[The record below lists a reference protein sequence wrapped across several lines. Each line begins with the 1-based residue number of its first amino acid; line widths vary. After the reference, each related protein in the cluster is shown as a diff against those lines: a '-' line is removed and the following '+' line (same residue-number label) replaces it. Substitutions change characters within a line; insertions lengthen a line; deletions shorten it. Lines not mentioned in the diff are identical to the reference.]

1 MVKPLRLN
9 DRHQQILRA
18 TVQHYIA
25 TAEPVGS
32 QTLAQEYQFAVSS
45 ATIRNALGQLE
56 KAGLLYQPHVS
67 AGRVPSDSG
76 YRIYVD
82 NLLTWSDRQSR
93 TVKQKLENEIS
104 GDNWHFE
111 ALIQR
116 MGQILASLSG
126 YITLIT
132 FPQTETVQLRHL
144 QLMLLPSDQILI
156 ILVTDSYH
164 THSLTLDLPATMEAK
179 EEGELEQELAIFS
192 NFLNAQLRGKNL
204 SELSHLNWQ
213 ELDQKF
219 SIYADFLQGLQQQIK
234 PLLQRRMAGPLVVHG
249 VSKVIQQPEFSQLE
263 QVQML
268 LSLLEQEQEQLFSLL
283 FDPDDCWD
291 SLGNLG
297 QEASLLMGEMAPR
310 SRPVVTLRIGA
321 ENPLESM
328 HPCTLV
334 SAIYRQ
340 KKVPV
345 GSVSIL
351 GPTRM
356 VYQQTIPL
364 VEQAAECLSEALS
377 KN

>member
-93 TVKQKLENEIS
+93 TVKQRLESEIN

-126 YITLIT
+126 YIALIT

-144 QLMLLPSDQILI
+144 QLMLLPSNQILI

-164 THSLTLDLPATMEAK
+164 THSLTLDLPSTMEAK
-179 EEGELEQELAIFS
+179 EQGELEQELGIFS

-204 SELSHLNWQ
+204 SELSHLDWR

-219 SIYADFLQGLQQQIK
+219 SIYADFLQDLQQQLK
-234 PLLQRRMAGPLVVHG
+234 PLLQRRMTAPLVVHG

-268 LSLLEQEQEQLFSLL
+268 LYLLEQEQEQLFSVL
-283 FDPDDCWD
+283 FDPDDYGD
-291 SLGNLG
+291 NLANLG
-297 QEASLLMGEMAPR
+297 QEINLVTGETVPR
-310 SRPVVTLRIGA
+310 PRPVVTLRIGA

-334 SAIYRQ
+334 SAIYCQ
-340 KKVPV
+340 QQVPV

-364 VEQAAECLSEALS
+364 VEKAAECLSAALS

>member
-1 MVKPLRLN
+1 
-9 DRHQQILRA
+9 
-18 TVQHYIA
+18 
-25 TAEPVGS
+25 
-32 QTLAQEYQFAVSS
+32 
-45 ATIRNALGQLE
+45 
-56 KAGLLYQPHVS
+56 
-67 AGRVPSDSG
+67 
-76 YRIYVD
+76 
-82 NLLTWSDRQSR
+82 
-93 TVKQKLENEIS
+93 
-104 GDNWHFE
+104 
-111 ALIQR
+111 

-126 YITLIT
+126 YIALIT

-144 QLMLLPSDQILI
+144 QLMLLPSYQILI

-164 THSLTLDLPATMEAK
+164 THSLTLDLPAAMEAK
-179 EEGELEQELAIFS
+179 KEGELEQELAIFS

-219 SIYADFLQGLQQQIK
+219 SIYADFLKGLQQQIK
-234 PLLQRRMAGPLVVHG
+234 PLLQRRMAGPLAVHG

-268 LSLLEQEQEQLFSLL
+268 LYLLEQEQDQLFSLL

-291 SLGNLG
+291 SLANLA
-297 QEASLLMGEMAPR
+297 QEARLLMGETIPKT
-310 SRPVVTLRIGA
+310 RPVVTLRIGA

-334 SAIYRQ
+334 SAMYRQ
-340 KKVPV
+340 KQVPV

>member
-1 MVKPLRLN
+1 MVKPFRLN

-45 ATIRNALGQLE
+45 ATIRNALGELE

-67 AGRVPSDSG
+67 AGRIPSDSG

-82 NLLTWSDRQSR
+82 NLLTWNDRQHR
-93 TVKQKLENEIS
+93 TVKQKLENEIN
-104 GDNWHFE
+104 GDKWHFE

-126 YITLIT
+126 YIALIT

-144 QLMLLPSDQILI
+144 QLMLLSSNQVLI
-156 ILVTDSYH
+156 ILVTDTYQ
-164 THSLTLDLPATMEAK
+164 THSITLDLPNGM
-179 EEGELEQELAIFS
+179 GEKDQEDLDHELAILS
-192 NFLNAQLRGKNL
+192 NFLNSQLRGKLL
-204 SELSHLNWQ
+204 SELSNLNWQ
-213 ELDQKF
+213 ELDQQF
-219 SIYADFLQGLQQQIK
+219 SVYADFLKGLQHQIK
-234 PLLQRRMAGPLVVHG
+234 PLLQRKTSAPLVVHG
-249 VSKVIQQPEFSQLE
+249 ISKLIQQPEFAQLE

-268 LSLLEQEQEQLFSLL
+268 LSLLEQEQDELFSLM
-283 FDPDDCWD
+283 FDPNDCLD
-291 SLGNLG
+291 NLG
-297 QEASLLMGEMAPR
+297 QECNLLTRENDIK
-310 SRPVVTLRIGA
+310 SRPVVTLRIGS

-328 HPCTLV
+328 HPCTLI
-334 SAIYRQ
+334 SAFYRQ
-340 KKVPV
+340 GEVPV

-377 KN
+377 QN